1 MTISTHVLDAS
12 LGTPAAGVSATLSRL
27 EVGWLDVESGV
38 TDADGRHRF
47 LADTPAGTY
56 CLTFGTGAY
65 FAARSVATF
74 YPEVAITFTIPE
86 PADED
91 GADVPAHFHVPLL
104 LSPFAYSTYRGS

>member
-12 LGTPAAGVSATLSRL
+12 AGAPAAGVSVTLSRL
-27 EVGWLDVESGV
+27 AGSWLDVESGV

-47 LADTPAGTY
+47 LADVPAGTY

-65 FAARSVATF
+65 FAARAVATF
-74 YPEVAITFTIPE
+74 YPEVAVTFTVPE
-86 PADED
+86 PAGD
-91 GADVPAHFHVPLL
+91 ADAGHFHVPLL